1 MSEEPSSE
9 EEPAG
14 TLRLDKWLWFTRFL
28 KSRSLAAKLCATGR
42 VRISGRVVT
51 KAHQP
56 VRVGDVLTFPLGP
69 HIRVIA
75 VKGLGA
81 RRGPPAEARLL
92 YEDLSPP
99 PARAPQ
105 ASAPAPAGQREPG
118 AGRPTK
124 ADRRAIERFKAGEEG
139 SQ

>member
-1 MSEEPSSE
+1 MSEDG
-9 EEPAG
+9 PAG
-14 TLRLDKWLWFTRFL
+14 TLRLDKWLWYTRFL

-69 HIRVIA
+69 HIRVIE
-75 VKGLGA
+75 VKALGL
-81 RRGPPAEARLL
+81 RRGPSAEARLL
-92 YEDLSPP
+92 YSDLSPP
-99 PARAPQ
+99 PARPPGEAE
-105 ASAPAPAGQREPG
+105 PAGSGRREAG

-124 ADRRAIERFKAGEEG
+124 AERRAIERLKATPEESG
-139 SQ
+139 

>member
-1 MSEEPSSE
+1 MSEDDPS
-9 EEPAG
+9 G

-51 KAHQP
+51 KPHQP

-69 HIRVIA
+69 HIRVIE
-75 VKGLGA
+75 VKALGL
-81 RRGPPAEARLL
+81 RRGPPAEARGL
-92 YEDLSPP
+92 YADLSPP
-99 PARAPQ
+99 PERKPAAAPPE
-105 ASAPAPAGQREPG
+105 SGQREPG

-124 ADRRAIERFKAGEEG
+124 AERRAIDRLKSGEEDPD
-139 SQ
+139 

>member
-1 MSEEPSSE
+1 MSEDEPG
-9 EEPAG
+9 G

-42 VRISGRVVT
+42 VRLSGRIVT

-69 HIRVIA
+69 HIRVIE
-75 VKGLGA
+75 VKALGE

-92 YEDLSPP
+92 YSDLSPP
-99 PARAPQ
+99 PVRQ
-105 ASAPAPAGQREPG
+105 SASLEPGQAGQRPPG
-118 AGRPTK
+118 TGRPTK
-124 ADRRAIERFKAGEEG
+124 AERRAIARLKTNESPE
-139 SQ
+139 